1 MEIIAADMEAMVNST
16 VHLRRDRSAEDHVL
30 EGDLTVGVEVEVDTK
45 EATET
50 AAADSVTENLRV
62 ERDHV
67 TGNLRMEMVT
77 PQVTRASIKNAQ
89 LVTTQQ
95 VPPKRW
101 INVLESFC
109 KTNKTLDLLRIF
121 SL

>member
-1 MEIIAADMEAMVNST
+1 MEAMDNST
-16 VHLRRDRSAEDHVL
+16 VHLRRDRSVEDHVL
-30 EGDLTVGVEVEVDTK
+30 EEDDLTTEVDSK

-50 AAADSVTENLRV
+50 VEADSVTENSRV

-67 TGNLRMEMVT
+67 PMGTLHTEMVT

-89 LVTTQQ
+89 LVTTHQ

-109 KTNKTLDLLRIF
+109 KTNKT
-121 SL
+121 

>member
-1 MEIIAADMEAMVNST
+1 MEAMVNST

-77 PQVTRASIKNAQ
+77 PQVTRVSIKNAQ
-89 LVTTQQ
+89 LVTTQK